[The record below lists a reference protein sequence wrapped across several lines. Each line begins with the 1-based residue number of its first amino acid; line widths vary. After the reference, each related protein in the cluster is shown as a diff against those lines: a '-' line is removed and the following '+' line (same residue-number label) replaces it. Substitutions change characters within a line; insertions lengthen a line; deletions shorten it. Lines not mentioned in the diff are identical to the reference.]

1 MKRVP
6 NLEKEQ
12 LRALKKKQTKKPP
25 SNEYPSQMFLELFR
39 LKILFWNVGR
49 TKNI

>member
-12 LRALKKKQTKKPP
+12 LRALKKPKKT
-25 SNEYPSQMFLELFR
+25 EYPSQMCFLNFSGQKYSFGMLDAQ
-39 LKILFWNVGR
+39 
-49 TKNI
+49 NI